1 LFGDTA
7 IDQLIVV
14 LRGCGR
20 TIWTYTFNKVV
31 DVITELRR
39 KLATPGSRGL

>member
-1 LFGDTA
+1 L
-7 IDQLIVV
+7 LSCMIVE
-14 LRGCGR
+14 R